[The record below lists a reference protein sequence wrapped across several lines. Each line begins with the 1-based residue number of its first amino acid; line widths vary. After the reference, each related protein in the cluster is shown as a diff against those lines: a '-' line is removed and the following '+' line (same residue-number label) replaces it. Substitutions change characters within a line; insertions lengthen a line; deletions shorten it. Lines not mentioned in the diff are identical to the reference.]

1 MTRAEWTPT
10 AKRELDRIHDFIGVE
25 RHSQSA
31 AEKLVRDIHE
41 KAELYASQPRMGT
54 SRPDL
59 GEGFQVFSHKPYI
72 IVFRPIPEGIE
83 VLRVIDGR
91 RDYEKLFG

>member
-1 MTRAEWTPT
+1 MARAIWTPT
-10 AKRELDRIHDFIGVE
+10 ARRELDEIHDFIGIE

-31 AEKLVRDIHE
+31 AEKLVRDIHK
-41 KAELYASQPRMGT
+41 KAELYASQPRTGT

-59 GEGFQVFSHKPYI
+59 GDDFRVFHHKPCI
-72 IVFRPIPEGIE
+72 IVVRASPEGIE